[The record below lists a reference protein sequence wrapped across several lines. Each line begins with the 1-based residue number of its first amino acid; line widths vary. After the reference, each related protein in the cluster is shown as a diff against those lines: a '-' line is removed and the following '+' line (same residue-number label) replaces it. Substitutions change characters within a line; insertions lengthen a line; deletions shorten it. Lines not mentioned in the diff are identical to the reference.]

1 MEKIKKISLFL
12 VLVLI
17 LSICFY
23 TKTYAALSCSVS
35 MSASSNEV
43 TEGNEFTVSIGVNNI
58 QSDKGVII
66 YGGTVEYDKNIL
78 TCTGKSGAGEW
89 APSFNKENGKF
100 VADRDNGFAKTG
112 ETVLKLTFKVK
123 EGASGS
129 TSITVKDALA
139 SDGIED
145 KSAGTAKTTIN
156 IKSKDSGNKDEGE
169 NQGGNSNQGGSNSG
183 EFTHGRADFN
193 ERSAFG
199 VCRAGRQFAS
209 DARSTAETGQRMRW
223 AAQPLVFLWCV
234 FLRGKWIPR
243 ESAQSEGRY
252 GYACH
257 GVAWGMGNAAAA
269 RLPIPQRADSVR
281 NLPSYFFPAFPPRIA
296 PNIYPLENVPQGSL
310 RVYSS

>member
-183 EFTHGRADFN
+183 TNKPSSNGGTKKPTPNKVVNASTEPKN
-193 ERSAFG
+193 EENTVEETNIVENTIDENIVDENNTVKNEVNIFDNEEEYVQEESKDSKDKTTNILIICLACVLG
-199 VCRAGRQFAS
+199 VLA
-209 DARSTAETGQRMRW
+209 
-223 AAQPLVFLWCV
+223 V
-234 FLRGKWIPR
+234 
-243 ESAQSEGRY
+243 
-252 GYACH
+252 
-257 GVAWGMGNAAAA
+257 
-269 RLPIPQRADSVR
+269 
-281 NLPSYFFPAFPPRIA
+281 IA
-296 PNIYPLENVPQGSL
+296 IVIFIKKKKLTE
-310 RVYSS
+310 